1 MIAPWGTDSEV
12 VRREA
17 PAHPTARRHRM
28 AAVWD
33 GIDAGKTHHRCV
45 AIDESGRRLP
55 SRRVADDE
63 PELLELLTGVM
74 ALGDEVT

>member
-17 PAHPTARRHRM
+17 PAHPTARRHHM
-28 AAVWD
+28 AAVWG

-55 SRRVADDE
+55 S
-63 PELLELLTGVM
+63 
-74 ALGDEVT
+74 